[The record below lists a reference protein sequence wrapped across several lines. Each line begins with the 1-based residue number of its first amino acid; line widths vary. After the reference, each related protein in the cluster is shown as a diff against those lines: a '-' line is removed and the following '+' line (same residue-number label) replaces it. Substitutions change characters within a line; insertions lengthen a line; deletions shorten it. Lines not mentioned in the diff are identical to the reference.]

1 MRFLLVSDNE
11 ETYFFSKEIINKRCH
26 DLLWCTFLEL
36 KNFDNRLVDIVVIE
50 FGLEMVRQEK
60 FKPIIEVKG
69 KFGSSI
75 PILAIMEGATTQDI
89 FEVLKLGAFDYLDKK
104 ELKVMY
110 EKKIED
116 IIRWKWYLEK
126 YYKDI

>member
-11 ETYFFSKEIINKRCH
+11 DIYSFSKDGINKKGH
-26 DLLWCTFLEL
+26 DLLWCSFLEL
-36 KNFDNRLVDIVVIE
+36 KNFDNVMVDIVVIDFDFE
-50 FGLEMVRQEK
+50 KVRQEE
-60 FKPIIEVKG
+60 FKSIIQVKG
-69 KFGSSI
+69 KFGTSI

-89 FEVLKLGAFDYLDKK
+89 FEVLKLGTFDYLDKK
-104 ELKVMY
+104 ELEAMY

-126 YYKDI
+126 YYKNV